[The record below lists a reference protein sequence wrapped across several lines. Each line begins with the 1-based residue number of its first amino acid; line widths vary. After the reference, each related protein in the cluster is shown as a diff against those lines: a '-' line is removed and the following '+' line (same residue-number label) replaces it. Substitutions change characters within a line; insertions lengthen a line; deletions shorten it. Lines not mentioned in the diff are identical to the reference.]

1 MARVQTGAKGRS
13 PLPRDVGMSSK
24 LPVTPC
30 EGVKG
35 GSRGRSPLA
44 GGLGGVPL
52 NPRNP
57 LQRG

>member
-35 GSRGRSPLA
+35 GPGGEAPWRGVWGVSP
-44 GGLGGVPL
+44 
-52 NPRNP
+52 
-57 LQRG
+57 